1 MLGVWESSQTGLHA
15 DRYIHSIMS
24 VIIIGTHVTSC
35 NGREITSYLY
45 FGNPIYLYAHIC
57 IYTIHIQ
64 YYLGIHIY

>member
-24 VIIIGTHVTSC
+24 VIIIGIHVISY

-45 FGNPIYLYAHIC
+45 IGNLIYLYTHMYNIQTKLLRY
-57 IYTIHIQ
+57 IYE
-64 YYLGIHIY
+64 